1 VLVVSTIKQALRGDS
16 VGAQSGTVKLVGQG
30 PEELTLGI
38 DHYGRSWH
46 KQWNQEAQ
54 QP

>member
-1 VLVVSTIKQALRGDS
+1 VLVLSTVKQVLRGDS
-16 VGAQSGTVKLVGQG
+16 IGAQSGTIKLLGQG

-38 DHYGRSWH
+38 DHYGRSWR

-54 QP
+54 